1 MSNPKRRIIL
11 FRPTASES
19 YRQGE
24 VPVQLLA
31 IARMIPEHFEISL
44 VCSEVGLRKKTT
56 DEIRAE
62 IDPLLDDCYVFGVT
76 AMTGYGIKEALDVS
90 QLVREKAPEATIV
103 WGGWHASLLPE
114 QTLENP
120 YIDFVIKGMGE
131 YTSVEF
137 LEALESGATDF
148 SGIQGLGWKRD
159 GHVIMNPP
167 RPMSNISDF
176 PHLPYHL
183 IEDDFFNQIAGIRSA
198 SYLTSVGCPLD
209 CGFCADKA
217 VYQGKWNRLSA
228 ERCLEELKGLR
239 DNYGVTAVHILDSN
253 FFVHWPRGIE
263 ILTGMR
269 ELGMRAIWVN
279 ARIPRLLKAS
289 PEDLELFR
297 DTVDYFLVGAE
308 SGSDETL
315 KMVTKLQTV
324 ADIRKLAIM
333 YAEARVPICFSTLVG
348 VPYEDNSMWEK
359 EFDLTIDLMSEIL
372 RAGPS
377 LHTTQMHLYTPDP
390 GTPLYKDAVQ
400 QGFVPPTK
408 LEDWVDI
415 EMFTTRLPYLPEGL
429 GGRVEFITTYI
440 MQSRRP
446 DYKFYRG
453 TNPFAKAAFGTA
465 QSTLSALFRLR
476 WKYKFFS
483 LPIEMKL
490 IESVLA
496 RRRKMVVETY

>member
-1 MSNPKRRIIL
+1 M
-11 FRPTASES
+11 
-19 YRQGE
+19 
-24 VPVQLLA
+24 PVQLLA
-31 IARMIPEHFEISL
+31 IARMVPKHYEVSL
-44 VCSEVGLRKKTT
+44 VCSEVGLRKKKIE
-56 DEIRAE
+56 EIHAE
-62 IDPLLDDCYVFGVT
+62 IEPLLDDCFVFGIT
-76 AMTGYGIKEALDVS
+76 AMTGYGIKEALDLS
-90 QLVREKAPEATIV
+90 RLVREKAPQAKIV

-120 YIDFVIKGMGE
+120 YIDFVVKGMGE
-131 YTSVEF
+131 YTTVE
-137 LEALESGATDF
+137 LLQALEDGVTDF
-148 SGIQGLGWKRD
+148 SGIQGLGWKR
-159 GHVIMNPP
+159 GKELITNPS
-167 RPMSNISDF
+167 RAMSNISDF

-183 IEDDFFNQIAGIRSA
+183 VEDEFFDQIPGRRTA
-198 SYLTSVGCPLD
+198 SFLTSVGCPLD

-239 DNYGVTAVHILDSN
+239 DDFGVTAVHILDSN
-253 FFVHWPRGIE
+253 FFVHWPRGVE

-289 PEDLELFR
+289 PEQLELFR

-315 KMVTKLQTV
+315 KLVTKLQTV
-324 ADIRKLAIM
+324 DDIRRLATM
-333 YAEARVPICFSTLVG
+333 YAEAHVPICFSTLVG
-348 VPYEDNSMWEK
+348 LPYSDNTMWRK

-372 RAGPS
+372 RAGPD
-377 LHTTQMHLYTPDP
+377 LHTTQMHLYTPYP
-390 GTPLYKDAVQ
+390 GTPLYRDAVA
-400 QGFVPPTK
+400 QGFVPPTR

-415 EMFTTRLPYLPEGL
+415 EMFTTKLPYLPEGL
-429 GGRVEFITTYI
+429 GDRVEFITTYI

-453 TNPFAKAAFGTA
+453 TNPVAKAAFSTA

-476 WKYKFFS
+476 WKYKFFD